1 VSPLRPTPAALLAA
15 LGLTTALLLGGCS
28 LLPSIPN
35 PDAGQ
40 SDEANETPDSADD
53 GADSDDADPDNADSD
68 DGDGFAQTT
77 MPANFPDEIPVA
89 DLDLVIALDLGT
101 GWTIAYKT
109 DDAVADF
116 DALADQFTGE
126 GWEQLSRETADGQGF
141 ASYDSPEFQVQLNAA
156 TENTGFDTPV
166 LSMTVVRKD

>member
-1 VSPLRPTPAALLAA
+1 MSPLRPTPAALLAA
-15 LGLTTALLLGGCS
+15 LGLGTALLLGGCS
-28 LLPSIPN
+28 LLPSIPT
-35 PDAGQ
+35 PGAGQ
-40 SDEANETPDSADD
+40 SDGANETADPADD
-53 GADSDDADPDNADSD
+53 ADSD
-68 DGDGFAQTT
+68 DGNEFAQTT
-77 MPANFPDEIPVA
+77 MPQNFPDEIPVA
-89 DLDLVIALDLGT
+89 DLDLIIALDLGT
-101 GWTIAYKT
+101 GWTIAYET

-141 ASYDSPEFQVQLNAA
+141 ASYDSPEFQVQLNVA